1 MYQVNDMYLGVFM
14 LDSLYIQNN
23 LHSHRYSLIDINRRN
38 LIYYLFQNPV
48 PIHVII
54 TCNQLENLIQ
64 YKYLEIEMKRMPKT
78 NHFTTT
84 TN

>member
-23 LHSHRYSLIDINRRN
+23 LHSH
-38 LIYYLFQNPV
+38 
-48 PIHVII
+48 PIHLII

-64 YKYLEIEMKRMPKT
+64 YKYLEIEMKRMQNT
-78 NHFTTT
+78 NNFITT